1 MSAKKEILVSIV
13 IPCYNHG
20 AYIQEALNSVEQN
33 NLDDFYEIII
43 VNDGST
49 DEATIV
55 KLKELEAQGYQVI
68 NQSNKGLSA
77 ARNAGISKAT
87 GKYILPLDADNK
99 ISPEYYR
106 EAMKIM
112 DRDTSISIVYSDRYI
127 FGKQDGIGL
136 VGEFELEK
144 LLPGN
149 YIDACSVYRK
159 EIWVETNGY
168 DEKIPG
174 GFYEDWEFWI
184 ACVEKGY
191 QFKYLSKP
199 LYSYREEG
207 ISLKSKALDAELR
220 LQNVKFIV
228 NKHKG
233 IYKENYSTVIAKLH
247 ATISNWDRRSLI
259 IEKQVE
265 ETIQRLN
272 SEFEVERNSIQTKH
286 TDEIDNL
293 NRSHQ
298 AQLKILQAEISEH
311 LLKVASLQAIIET
324 LEEKNT
330 AEVARVGQLKQEV
343 DLMTRSGKEL
353 SKLIFQYEE
362 RIKSME
368 STKTWRFRQKYHKL
382 RRILGFSQ
390 DNKKKS
396 KGILKKIFYIFYKNG
411 GRAIRKVLKKVFK
424 TLYLWFEDLPVRIIY
439 GSEKDVYVNSQ
450 DPYVIYQY
458 RHALSEDELTKMAKD
473 IEKFKYQPLI
483 SIILPVY
490 NPPERFLYECLD
502 SIIDQVYENIEIC
515 IADDCSTNPQIKK
528 IIESYKKRDFR
539 IKTIYRTENGH
550 ISACSNS
557 ALDLATGDYCVL
569 VDHDDTITK
578 DCVFELVKC
587 INKTQ
592 ADVIYSDEDKID
604 LDGKN
609 VLPFFKS
616 DWAPESFTT
625 KNYLCHVSCIKK
637 TLVDKV
643 GGFRITYEGAQDY
656 DLLLRVTEIAENIQH
671 IPKILYHWR
680 MHAESTAYEG
690 STKSYAY
697 IAGQRALQ
705 DSLFRKNIRGT
716 VEILPNYGGYCTH
729 YEIMSKDKIT
739 IFIPTKNNADVLK
752 TCIDSIYA
760 KSTYTHFE
768 IVVVSNNSDEP
779 ALFELLKN
787 YQNNKSNFIWFELN
801 EPFNFSKLMNAC
813 AEKASGEYY
822 LLLNNDMEIITPN
835 WMEGMLEQA
844 QRKEIGAVGAKLLY
858 PNDNVQHAGVVIGIS
873 GVAGHI
879 FTGFHK
885 THYGY
890 FGNLMGT
897 TNYSA
902 VTGACLMCR
911 KEVYEQVNGFTE
923 EFTVEYNDTD
933 FCLKIL
939 EAGYRNV
946 YLPHVEL
953 YHYESLTRGHPF
965 ATKSSYEKHLREVK
979 LFKDTWQKYIDSDPY
994 YNPNLSLKKSDYSI
1008 KL

>member
-1 MSAKKEILVSIV
+1 MTTEKEILVSII

-20 AYIQEALNSVEQN
+20 AYIGEALNSIEKN
-33 NLDDFYEIII
+33 NSDDFYEIII

-49 DEATIV
+49 DEATVI
-55 KLKELEAQGYQVI
+55 KLKELEQIGYRVI

-77 ARNAGISKAT
+77 ARNVGISQAK
-87 GKYILPLDADNK
+87 GKYILPLDADNM
-99 ISPEYYR
+99 IDPDYYR
-106 EAMKIM
+106 EAIKVFES
-112 DRDTSISIVYSDRYI
+112 DTNISIVYSDRML
-127 FGKQDGIGL
+127 FGKQEGRVE
-136 VGEFELEK
+136 VGELNLDR

-149 YIDACSVYRK
+149 YIDACSVFKREVWN
-159 EIWVETNGY
+159 EIDGY
-168 DEKIPG
+168 DENLPG
-174 GFYEDWEFWI
+174 GFYEDWEFWL

-191 QFKYLSKP
+191 RFKYISKP
-199 LYSYREEG
+199 LYSYREEE

-220 LQNVKFIV
+220 FQNVKYIV
-228 NKHKG
+228 SKHR
-233 IYKENYSTVIAKLH
+233 ELYSEHYSMVIGKLH
-247 ATISNWDRRSLI
+247 ATISNWDRRAFI
-259 IEKQVE
+259 IEREVE
-265 ETIQRLN
+265 ETIIRLN
-272 SEFEVERNSIQTKH
+272 KDF
-286 TDEIDNL
+286 DNL
-293 NRSHQ
+293 KVAIDQKHINEV
-298 AQLKILQAEISEH
+298 AELNQLHHNELQLLQAEIDEGI
-311 LLKVASLQAIIET
+311 LKIASLQAIVEA
-324 LEEKNT
+324 LEEKNKL
-330 AEVARVGQLKQEV
+330 EVNKSDQLKKEV
-343 DLMTRSGKEL
+343 DLMVRNAKDLGNM
-353 SKLIFQYEE
+353 IFQYEE

-368 STKTWRFRQKYHKL
+368 NTKTWRIRTNYHKL

-390 DNKKKS
+390 DKRKKS
-396 KGILKKIFYIFYKNG
+396 KGVLKKIFYVFYNNG

-424 TLYLWFEDLPVRIIY
+424 TLYLWLEDLPVRIIY
-439 GSEKDVYVNSQ
+439 GSEKDVYVNDK

-458 RHALSEDELTKMAKD
+458 RHALSEDELTKMSKD
-473 IEKFKYQPLI
+473 VEKFKYQPLI

-539 IKTIYRTENGH
+539 IKTMYRAENGH

-557 ALDLATGDYCVL
+557 ALELATGDYCVL

-578 DCVFELVKC
+578 DCVFELVKR
-587 INKTQ
+587 INETQ

-604 LDGKN
+604 LEGKN

-616 DWAPESFTT
+616 DWAPESFAT

-637 TLVDKV
+637 TLVDRV
-643 GGFRITYEGAQDY
+643 GGFRLTYEGAQDY

-705 DSLFRKNIRGT
+705 DSLFRKNIEGT
-716 VEILPNYGGYCTH
+716 VEILPNYGGYCIH
-729 YEIMSKDKIT
+729 YDIVSNDKIS

-760 KSTYTHFE
+760 KSTYKNFE
-768 IVVVSNNSDEP
+768 IIVVSNNSDET
-779 ALFELLKN
+779 ALFDVLNN
-787 YQNNKSNFIWFELN
+787 YQKNQSNFIWFEFN

-911 KEVYEQVNGFTE
+911 KEVYHEVNGFTE
-923 EFTVEYNDTD
+923 DFTVEYNDTD

-979 LFKDTWQKYIDSDPY
+979 LFKDTWQKYIERDPY